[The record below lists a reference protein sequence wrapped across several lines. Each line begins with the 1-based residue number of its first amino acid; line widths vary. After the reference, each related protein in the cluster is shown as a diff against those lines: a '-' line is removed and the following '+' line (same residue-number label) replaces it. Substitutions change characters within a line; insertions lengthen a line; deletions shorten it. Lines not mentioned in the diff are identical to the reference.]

1 VSDARH
7 PASEPSDDP
16 HLPDPDAEAPV
27 DPPTPEWVPVA
38 SEAAELPVEPPSPA
52 WVPEPVGSESS
63 EGARSRPPSA
73 VPSQRAATRAPTTP
87 GSPGAA
93 VATSTAS
100 GAPGAGPSNVP
111 TAAAMAEAPG
121 LDDRERPLAPKVVT
135 AWRIGSLVSLILPT
149 MVLSTLG
156 FVFLDAWGWAILGT
170 LVALALFLTVWYAP
184 ARYKRWRWQ
193 LTDLAVELRFGVLV
207 RQQETVPYFRIQQID
222 IVQGPLDR
230 VLDLASLQVTTA
242 SASGSASLPGI
253 ANDDAPT
260 VRAELLARA
269 AAAVADHP
277 GDLRDAV

>member
-1 VSDARH
+1 VSDAR
-7 PASEPSDDP
+7 PPGYQPSDDP
-16 HLPDPDAEAPV
+16 HLPDPDDEAPV
-27 DPPTPEWVPVA
+27 EPPTTAWVPRPDD
-38 SEAAELPVEPPSPA
+38 ETPVEPPSA
-52 WVPEPVGSESS
+52 GWVPPPASTGPTTGPATGS
-63 EGARSRPPSA
+63 AT
-73 VPSQRAATRAPTTP
+73 AASPGTAMAPTPSPTSSPTP
-87 GSPGAA
+87 S
-93 VATSTAS
+93 ST
-100 GAPGAGPSNVP
+100 P
-111 TAAAMAEAPG
+111 TAAAEAPG

-149 MVLSTLG
+149 IVLSTLG
-156 FVFLDAWGWAILGT
+156 FVFLADWGWAVLGV
-170 LVALALFLTVWYAP
+170 LVAIALFLTLWYAP

-193 LTDLAVELRFGVLV
+193 LTELAVELRFGVIV

-230 VLDLASLQVTTA
+230 ILDLATLQVTTA
-242 SASGSASLPGI
+242 SASGSAALPGI